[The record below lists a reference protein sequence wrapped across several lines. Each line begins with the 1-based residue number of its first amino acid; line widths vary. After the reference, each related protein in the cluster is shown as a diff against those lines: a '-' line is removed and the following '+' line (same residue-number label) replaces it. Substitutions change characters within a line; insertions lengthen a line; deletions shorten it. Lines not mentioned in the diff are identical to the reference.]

1 MAVSKREEALAGV
14 ASRLGTINGAKAFRT
29 PNFDLGL
36 SDLPAV
42 VLYDGEET
50 VDDLQAGILNIR
62 TACTVMVVVRAEQDK
77 LGTTLNA
84 WAATVRVTLGA
95 DPTLSGKVSFV
106 AYRGAE
112 EPVFVTDEV
121 PHAMMALNYEI
132 LRQEAEFNPFA
143 YV

>member
-1 MAVSKREEALAGV
+1 MAVSKREEALARV
-14 ASRLGTINGAKAFRT
+14 ASRLGTITNVTVLRT

-62 TACTVMVVVRAEQDK
+62 TSCSVVVVVRAEQDK

-84 WAATVRVTLGA
+84 LHARVRQTLGA
-95 DPTLSGKVSFV
+95 DPTLDQAVSFV

>member
-14 ASRLGTINGAKAFRT
+14 AGRLGTITNVTVLRT

-42 VLYDGEET
+42 VLFDGEEQ
-50 VDDLQAGILNIR
+50 VDDLQSGILNIR
-62 TACTVMVVVRAEQDK
+62 TACTVVVVVRAEQDK
-77 LGTTLNA
+77 LGPALNA
-84 WAATVRVTLGA
+84 LHARVRQTIGA

-121 PHAMMALNYEI
+121 PHAMMPTNYEI
-132 LRQEAEFNPFA
+132 LRQEAEFDPFA